1 MNSMNGP
8 MNNQS
13 LADTFHQD
21 PRVVQA
27 KQLIL
32 DALSSYQHQL
42 DGPYPPNSSLEVP
55 YKTLIE
61 EAGTLRGRP
70 LMLPYIGTGIGNG
83 SLVELGDGS
92 VKYDFISGIGVHVL
106 GHSHSALV
114 EAAIDAALSDTIMQ
128 GNLQQN
134 AESVDLARE
143 LRDLGN
149 RNHARLAHCFLATS
163 GAMANEN
170 ALKLVFQKNTP
181 ASRVLAFHGA
191 FAGRTMTLSH
201 ITDRSE
207 SRQGLPQNVAVDY
220 VPFFDPVYPQESINK
235 ATHALQNHLQTYP
248 HEHAVMMFELIQGE
262 GGVYLGNR
270 EFFIALMNIL
280 REHHIPIMIDE
291 IQTFGRTT
299 EPFAYQYFGL
309 DEYVDVVTVGKLLQ
323 VCATLFTEQ
332 LNPSGPLL
340 SQTFTSSTSAIFAA
354 RAILRELLS
363 GEYFGDK
370 GKIITFGDHFIDRLM
385 AIKKRYPE
393 AVDGPF
399 GFGGMIAFTPFGGNP
414 KKVAQ
419 LVRELFD
426 AGVLCFMGGHQPAR
440 VRFLL
445 PYGAID
451 YKDIDAVT
459 GILEQTIQRM
469 ARAYGQS

>member
-1 MNSMNGP
+1 MNPMNGP
-8 MNNQS
+8 MNTQS
-13 LADTFHQD
+13 LADQFHQD
-21 PRVVQA
+21 PRVIQA

-32 DALSSYQHQL
+32 DALSSHQRQL
-42 DGPYPPNSSLEVP
+42 DGPRPPNSSLKP
-55 YKTLIE
+55 SYKTLLE

-70 LMLPYIGTGIGNG
+70 LMLPYIGTGIGKG

-106 GHSHSALV
+106 GHSHPALV

-134 AESVDLARE
+134 TESVELARE
-143 LRDLGN
+143 LRDLASQN
-149 RNHARLAHCFLATS
+149 DAHLAHCFLATS

-170 ALKLVFQKNTP
+170 ALKLVFQQKTP
-181 ASRVLAFHGA
+181 ASRVLAFRGA

-201 ITDRSE
+201 ITDRPE
-207 SRQGLPQNVAVDY
+207 SRQGLPKTVAVDY
-220 VPFFDPVYPQESINK
+220 VSFFDSARPQESTAE
-235 ATHALQNHLQTYP
+235 ATHQLRDLIQTYP

-262 GGVYLGNR
+262 GGVYPGNR
-270 EFFIALMNIL
+270 EFFVALMDIL

-299 EPFAYQYFGL
+299 EPFAFQYFGL

-323 VCATLFTEQ
+323 VCATLFTEG

-340 SQTFTSSTSAIFAA
+340 SQTFTGSTSAIFAA
-354 RAILRELLS
+354 QAILRELLA
-363 GEYFGDK
+363 GNYFGEE
-370 GKIITFGDHFIDRLM
+370 GKILKFGSYFSERLR
-385 AIKKRYPE
+385 AIQKRHPE

-399 GFGGMIAFTPFGGNP
+399 GLGGIIAFTPLGGDP
-414 KKVAQ
+414 KKAAQ

-426 AGVLCFMGGHQPAR
+426 AGVLCFTGGHRPAR
-440 VRFLL
+440 VRFLV
-445 PYGAID
+445 PYGAIA
-451 YKDIDAVT
+451 YEDIDAVT
-459 GILEQTIQRM
+459 EILEQTISRVT
-469 ARAYGQS
+469 SEP